1 MITGECDANP
11 LNMSPGRPRHI
22 DTQLSPSV
30 SEPGHRPHS
39 PHIPDPTWLALNY
52 FKWQHEL
59 FVPQSILST
68 EYTFLIKGFLICFT
82 AFDKRIKILKL
93 VFSRAP
99 PGWVWSKCQMWGM
112 QFIKNWKIPIKVK
125 QRLSSHTTTLHLVE
139 SECSWDSIK
148 VLKTNCPI
156 LSGRRE
162 GETDCVSNKIT
173 CDGEETAERG
183 SLTLHC

>member
-1 MITGECDANP
+1 MLAQFAGPQDSLVTMITGECDANP

-93 VFSRAP
+93 VFQEPHPVECDQS
-99 PGWVWSKCQMWGM
+99 VKC
-112 QFIKNWKIPIKVK
+112 
-125 QRLSSHTTTLHLVE
+125 E
-139 SECSWDSIK
+139 ECS
-148 VLKTNCPI
+148 
-156 LSGRRE
+156 LS
-162 GETDCVSNKIT
+162 KI
-173 CDGEETAERG
+173 ERFP
-183 SLTLHC
+183 SK